1 MINLLKNN
9 KRVRM
14 CVLLGLVVI
23 ILLAGCIILLPDL
36 LTGKQSLEEADKVP
50 ELAFI
55 QSQYTTLQYPAELS
69 EFLLHEVDSFNGQYT
84 DAFYMKHADRDIP
97 LFRFDFGTEI
107 AGDWVGLLKTEA
119 GDIFVTSVIFT
130 LDEQVE
136 KNLSETEM
144 ETYTACMNA
153 YAYVLKGIVE
163 DPNFLLEKPVEIGEN
178 VEVRTAY
185 WTLMLPSRM
194 SVQET
199 ITEDNYMAVFYG
211 DVTGEHTALYQVCIG
226 DETAETGLGYYEI
239 NGELKPVSVGSFELF
254 EMEGWTDDDYATAYR
269 MMDTIND
276 VINAI
281 MSSKQFSATA
291 E

>member
-9 KRVRM
+9 RRARV
-14 CVLLGLVVI
+14 CVMTSLIVIVFLVGASI
-23 ILLAGCIILLPDL
+23 LFPNLLA
-36 LTGKQSLEEADKVP
+36 GKQSLEEADKVP
-50 ELAFI
+50 ELEFI
-55 QSQYTTLQYPAELS
+55 QSKYTTLQYPAELA
-69 EFLLHEVDSFNGQYT
+69 EFILHEVVSFNGQYT

-97 LFRFDFGTEI
+97 LFRFDFGTAV
-107 AGDWVGLLKTEA
+107 AGDWVGLLKTEME
-119 GDIFVTSVIFT
+119 DIFVTSVIFT
-130 LDEQVE
+130 LDEQDE

-144 ETYTACMNA
+144 ETYTACMDA

-178 VEVRTAY
+178 VEVRTVY
-185 WTLMLPSRM
+185 WTLMLPSKM

-199 ITEDNYMAVFYG
+199 ITEDSYMAVFYG

-226 DETAETGLGYYEI
+226 GEAAETGLGYYEI
-239 NGELKPVSVGSFELF
+239 HGELKPVSVGSFELF
-254 EMEGWTDDDYATAYR
+254 EKDGWTEDDYAAAYR

-276 VINAI
+276 VIKVI
-281 MSSKQFSATA
+281 MQSKQFSVEA